1 MLEQN
6 NMRHIIYNLFAVALL
21 LALPI
26 AINAQSTKNDTTTI
40 PKWAKTFPASLTL
53 EDIKKLA
60 EDGNADAQF
69 EIGIRYNTGRGG
81 LPQDFDKCAYWFEKA
96 AKQGDAMSQFFYGVC
111 YFNGQGVPQDF
122 KQAAYW
128 TRKSAEQGYPTA
140 QLVLGYNYL
149 DGNGVERDK
158 EQAAYWF
165 KQAADQGNEQAKAAL
180 EKLEKK

>member
-1 MLEQN
+1 
-6 NMRHIIYNLFAVALL
+6 MRHIIYNLFAVALL

-26 AINAQSTKNDTTTI
+26 AINAQTTKNDTTTI

-69 EIGIRYNTGRGG
+69 EMGIRYNTGRGG
-81 LPQDFDKCAYWFEKA
+81 LPQDYDKCAYWFEKA

-111 YFNGQGVPQDF
+111 FFNGQGVPQDF
-122 KQAAYW
+122 K
-128 TRKSAEQGYPTA
+128 
-140 QLVLGYNYL
+140 
-149 DGNGVERDK
+149 
-158 EQAAYWF
+158 QAAYWF

>member
-1 MLEQN
+1 
-6 NMRHIIYNLFAVALL
+6 MRHIIYNLFAVALL

-26 AINAQSTKNDTTTI
+26 AIHAQTTKNDTTTI
-40 PKWAKTFPASLTL
+40 LKWAKKMSPDSVAI
-53 EDIKKLA
+53 EDILDAA
-60 EDGNADAQF
+60 ENGNVDAQYELGF
-69 EIGIRYNTGRGG
+69 LYNIGSRV
-81 LPQDFDKCAYWFEKA
+81 PQDFNQCAYWFEKA

-111 YFNGQGVPQDF
+111 FFNGQGVPQSF
-122 KQAAYW
+122 EKAVYW

>member
-69 EIGIRYNTGRGG
+69 EMVIRYNTGRGG

-111 YFNGQGVPQDF
+111 FFNGQGVPQDF
-122 KQAAYW
+122 K
-128 TRKSAEQGYPTA
+128 
-140 QLVLGYNYL
+140 
-149 DGNGVERDK
+149 
-158 EQAAYWF
+158 QAAYWF

>member
-26 AINAQSTKNDTTTI
+26 AINTQTTKNDTTTI
-40 PKWAKTFPASLTL
+40 LKWAKTFPASLTL

-69 EIGIRYNTGRGG
+69 EMVIRYNTGRGG

-96 AKQGDAMSQFFYGVC
+96 AK
-111 YFNGQGVPQDF
+111 
-122 KQAAYW
+122 
-128 TRKSAEQGYPTA
+128 QGYPTA